1 MSHEKRAVWGP
12 TPQPTGPYETGIGEG
27 MPTNFYG
34 AQRRI
39 FISYRRSD
47 SQPWTGRLADD
58 LREYFGSDRIYRDL
72 DSSRSAQDYVR
83 QIEEALESSRVV
95 IVVLGPQWLDSR
107 YQDGR
112 RRLNDSEDLVR
123 LELERALASG
133 IAVVPVVVGN
143 ATVPGLSDLPPSLRT
158 LSRLQAQRLSDEDWS
173 YDFGRLLETLE
184 SHGVVPSADATE
196 STAFDFEQAITNTRR
211 YERTLQASRRRA
223 FDALLGA
230 LELLRYP
237 RVEEDP
243 QSAQVKFTVWGRIIT
258 AKVIDVRP
266 GQSKVVVEFDA
277 VRTGVAATGW
287 LAAAAVTG
295 GAGLLG
301 LVGLAGLRG
310 QQRRFAVGFL
320 ENVQRVLEGRGI
332 GEDSALLPGVNAWRN
347 RSREV

>member
-1 MSHEKRAVWGP
+1 
-12 TPQPTGPYETGIGEG
+12 
-27 MPTNFYG
+27 MPTNSSG
-34 AQRRI
+34 GQRKI

-58 LREYFGSDRIYRDL
+58 LREYFGSERIYRDL

-83 QIEEALESSRVV
+83 QIEEGLTASRVV
-95 IVVLGPQWLDSR
+95 IAVLGPQWLDSR

-112 RRLNDSEDLVR
+112 RRLDDPEDLVR
-123 LELERALASG
+123 LELERSLASG

-143 ATVPGLSDLPPSLRT
+143 ATVPRLSDLPASLGT
-158 LSRLQAQRLSDEDWS
+158 LSRLQAQRLSDEDWA

-196 STAFDFEQAITNTRR
+196 SAGFDVEQAISSVRR

-223 FDALLGA
+223 YDALVGA

-237 RVEEDP
+237 RVDEDP
-243 QSAQVKFTVWGRIIT
+243 QSAHVKFTVWSRIIT
-258 AKVIDVRP
+258 AKVIDVGP
-266 GQSKVVVEFDA
+266 GRSKVVVEFDA
-277 VRTGVAATGW
+277 VRTSVAAASWLGVAAM
-287 LAAAAVTG
+287 TG

-301 LVGLAGLRG
+301 LAGLAGLRG

-320 ENVQRVLEGRGI
+320 DNVQRVLEGRGI
-332 GEDSALLPGVNAWRN
+332 VEDSALLPGVNAWRN